1 MWKSVFHVRSTR
13 IWWMN
18 WSLKK
23 KIVTM
28 YSYVA
33 RPPVAQSFVISMITT
48 IITMNVKERVTPWF
62 TLDRIDK
69 MVCECGMTPT
79 LSLTQSETNYGKMYL
94 QCNQRHCK
102 LFTWWRFK
110 PKRTVQILTY
120 KCEWFISGLDV
131 KMTFTDLLE
140 ALFPIIRR
148 KQCESDVLIFRHRQG
163 WGTWEGCFMG
173 SPINRTLCW

>member
-1 MWKSVFHVRSTR
+1 
-13 IWWMN
+13 
-18 WSLKK
+18 
-23 KIVTM
+23 M

-33 RPPVAQSFVISMITT
+33 RPPVAQSFVISMITN

-110 PKRTVQILTY
+110 PNKRTVQILTY